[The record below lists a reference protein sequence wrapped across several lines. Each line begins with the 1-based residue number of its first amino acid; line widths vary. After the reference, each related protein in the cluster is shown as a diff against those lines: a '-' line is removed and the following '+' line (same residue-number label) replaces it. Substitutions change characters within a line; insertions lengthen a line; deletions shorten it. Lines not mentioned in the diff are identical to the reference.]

1 MKDISKMSDI
11 EFKEFVMNLVRLEI
25 SMGIRKEEKK

>member
-1 MKDISKMSDI
+1 MKKIDKMSDI